1 MSQST
6 QGSITIKRLRNGDS
20 LYLTLELNG
29 KPLYQ
34 GIDKDTLAVTP
45 DWGDAA
51 NQPVITPKAASVR
64 GNSVTL
70 SNFGWSNNGV
80 EIVFNGATSGNW
92 KTDSTGKFS
101 LNLVTGALKIIG
113 NLASEINTANDSL
126 TFTCQASVG
135 GVEYNL
141 AKSIDVIIQLAGASS
156 YFGSVIASTEQIT
169 EAVTTSTLTTK
180 LMLASQDL
188 ADYYVKWYKDDT
200 LWSDKNGQ
208 KTITVGR
215 ADIDGTQLF
224 IAEFF
229 RSSSDTT
236 PIYRTGIRI
245 TDTLDDMQVICYIS
259 SENKEVDTGK
269 PVTVSAKI
277 VNMRTNATV
286 SPSYPVWRMDVME
299 KSTWTSIK
307 SSATNS
313 ITVTTDETDRNGE
326 QNDVEVTAEV
336 TWNE

>member
-20 LYLTLELNG
+20 LCLTLELNG

-45 DWGDAA
+45 DWGSAA
-51 NQPVITPKAASVR
+51 NQPIITPKATSVR
-64 GNSVTL
+64 GNPVTL
-70 SNFGWSNNGV
+70 SNFGWAHNGV
-80 EIVFNGATSGNW
+80 ALVFNGATSGNW
-92 KTDSTGKFS
+92 QTESTGKFS
-101 LNLVTGALKIIG
+101 LDNLSGALKIIG
-113 NLASEINTANDSL
+113 NLASETNTANDSL

-135 GVEYNL
+135 GVEYPL
-141 AKSIDVIIQLAGASS
+141 TKSIDVIIQLAGASS

-169 EAVTTSTLTTK
+169 ESVPSSTLTTK

-188 ADYYVKWYKDDT
+188 SDYYVKWYKDDT

-215 ADIDGTQLF
+215 SDIDGTQLF
-224 IAEFF
+224 IAEFYK
-229 RSSSDTT
+229 SSSDTT
-236 PIYRTGIRI
+236 PIFRTGIRVA
-245 TDTLDDMQVICYIS
+245 DTLYDMQVICYIS

-269 PVTVSAKI
+269 PVTVAAKI

-286 SPSYPVWRMDVME
+286 SPTNPVWRMDVME

-313 ITVTTDETDRNGE
+313 ITVTVDETDRNGE

>member
-20 LYLTLELNG
+20 LCLTLELNG

-45 DWGDAA
+45 DWGSAA
-51 NQPVITPKAASVR
+51 NQPIITPKATSVR
-64 GNSVTL
+64 GNPVTL
-70 SNFGWSNNGV
+70 SNFGWAHNGV
-80 EIVFNGATSGNW
+80 ALVFNGATSGNW
-92 KTDSTGKFS
+92 QTDSTGKFS
-101 LNLVTGALKIIG
+101 LDNLSGALKIIG
-113 NLASEINTANDSL
+113 NLASETNTANDSL

-135 GVEYNL
+135 GVEYPL
-141 AKSIDVIIQLAGASS
+141 TKSIDVIIQLAGASS

-169 EAVTTSTLTTK
+169 ESVPSSTLTTK

-188 ADYYVKWYKDDT
+188 SDYYVKWYKDDT

-215 ADIDGTQLF
+215 SDIDGTQLF
-224 IAEFF
+224 IAEFYK
-229 RSSSDTT
+229 SSSDTT
-236 PIYRTGIRI
+236 PIFRTGIRVA
-245 TDTLDDMQVICYIS
+245 DTLYDMQVICYIS

-269 PVTVSAKI
+269 PVTVAAKI

-286 SPSYPVWRMDVME
+286 SPTNPVWRMDVME

-313 ITVTTDETDRNGE
+313 ITVTVDETDRNGE